1 MYKKELWASSR
12 LGREAIEKQ
21 EVTSAMMGLKDKVDE
36 LKRYGDQLAG
46 DRKKLEASQI
56 YIYTNVMSKCSV
68 RTVLERNS

>member
-56 YIYTNVMSKCSV
+56 YLFTPM
-68 RTVLERNS
+68 